1 MGGTPLCVLELCG
14 HLGIEVT
21 ACLFAIFRVYIYPE
35 QCMLTHSGS
44 RKSTGIWTVPPFE
57 GAFILS

>member
-21 ACLFAIFRVYIYPE
+21 ACLFAIFRVYIHPE
-35 QCMLTHSGS
+35 QCMLTQSGS

-57 GAFILS
+57 GALILS